1 MSKRDPA
8 GDCQG
13 CQGGEV
19 DRGICRLGVKHSM
32 YLNGHVIGPFA
43 LWRLGSGKTGV
54 WPKKVEVD
62 VTWGAPP
69 PPNSMDL
76 DGSTSPAGGPMALL
90 ATAENLTGLV
100 LDGDEVPVFVKEE
113 TTSPVSDISRSSQ
126 VSSFKYKPKAPP
138 RTSGASGGNRT
149 GVSHHHSGKS
159 GRHGSK
165 AAAAAKAAALRG
177 PHPSPHPVVP
187 RRIEDWDPWKG
198 LLHELYITQNRILR
212 DIIQLME
219 TNYNLKATPKMY
231 KNQFARWGFFKYA
244 VKRRPRYHSDE
255 SPTDDSYDGNSS
267 SPSTITLS
275 RNNSYSTSSPILFGN
290 NSSRATQL
298 GLTAIRRFLHGY
310 IDLDISNLQL
320 EEVAGYIDPCYRY
333 FKASMDLFDLKENT
347 TGGQVLRLA
356 FLQIERKLEKP
367 TMKSFS
373 DLCFVVPHLLLE
385 SGRLDILKAYFRY
398 LARLT
403 NVKFGNHPVSEIA
416 ASFVEMFEEG
426 SENEERLMGYI
437 QLLSQV
443 NADVIED
450 IPGVLGRTREWAR
463 NQSLACQQRED
474 RGRSR
479 SRSDSPTSI
488 GSPLGN
494 MDNMVI
500 SIRDRDKKRHHMLR
514 VEAQSVYWAQKLV
527 MSGDPESNAL
537 AEQWL
542 NKEFGQDFK
551 PRVKALL
558 ARLKMMRDSGLFPEV
573 FAKMMECLF
582 IGWLFDYC
590 EYVEEWEEAFEWGR
604 KGLALSANEQYVIWS
619 IHIEGVM
626 REHGSVAEAD
636 ALKKKR
642 QEMDWMEQVRAQV
655 EKLTL

>member
-1 MSKRDPA
+1 
-8 GDCQG
+8 
-13 CQGGEV
+13 
-19 DRGICRLGVKHSM
+19 
-32 YLNGHVIGPFA
+32 
-43 LWRLGSGKTGV
+43 
-54 WPKKVEVD
+54 
-62 VTWGAPP
+62 
-69 PPNSMDL
+69 MDL
-76 DGSTSPAGGPMALL
+76 DGTTSPDGGPMALL
-90 ATAENLTGLV
+90 AAAEDLTGLV
-100 LDGDEVPVFVKEE
+100 LEGDEVNVFVKEE
-113 TTSPVSDISRSSQ
+113 TASPVSNTGKSSQ
-126 VSSFKYKPKAPP
+126 IPSLKWKPKVPLK
-138 RTSGASGGNRT
+138 TSSTRGSTHTSASR
-149 GVSHHHSGKS
+149 HHATKS

-177 PHPSPHPVVP
+177 PHPSPHPIVP
-187 RRIEDWDPWKG
+187 RRVEDWDPWKG

-244 VKRRPRYHSDE
+244 VKRRPRYNSDE
-255 SPTDDSYDGNSS
+255 SPTDDTYDGKSS
-267 SPSTITLS
+267 SSSMISFS
-275 RNNSYSTSSPILFGN
+275 RNNSYSTISPAFFGN
-290 NSSRATQL
+290 DTSRAAQL

-310 IDLDISNLQL
+310 IDLDISNLQV

-333 FKASMDLFDLKENT
+333 FKVSMDLFDLKENK
-347 TGGQVLRLA
+347 TGGEVLRLA

-385 SGRLDILKAYFRY
+385 YGRLDILKAYFRY

-403 NVKFGNHPVSEIA
+403 TVKFGNHPVSEIA

-426 SENEERLMGYI
+426 AANEERLMGYI
-437 QLLSQV
+437 QLLSQA

-474 RGRSR
+474 RSR
-479 SRSDSPTSI
+479 S
-488 GSPLGN
+488 GSPNSSAASSMGSPPDMN
-494 MDNMVI
+494 RATAPSV
-500 SIRDRDKKRHHMLR
+500 RDRDKRRHHMLR

-527 MSGDPESNAL
+527 MSGDPESEAL

-542 NKEFGQDFK
+542 SKEFGHDFK

-558 ARLKMMRDSGLFPEV
+558 ERLKMMRDIGVFPEV

-590 EYVEEWEEAFEWGR
+590 EFVEEWEEAFVWGR
-604 KGLALSANEQYVIWS
+604 QGLALSANEQYVIWS
-619 IHIEGVM
+619 IHLEGVM
-626 REHGSVAEAD
+626 REHGSVMEAEA
-636 ALKKKR
+636 LKRKR

-655 EKLTL
+655 DKLTL

>member
-1 MSKRDPA
+1 
-8 GDCQG
+8 
-13 CQGGEV
+13 
-19 DRGICRLGVKHSM
+19 
-32 YLNGHVIGPFA
+32 
-43 LWRLGSGKTGV
+43 
-54 WPKKVEVD
+54 
-62 VTWGAPP
+62 
-69 PPNSMDL
+69 MDL
-76 DGSTSPAGGPMALL
+76 DGSTSTDGGPMALL
-90 ATAENLTGLV
+90 AAAEDLTGLV
-100 LDGDEVPVFVKEE
+100 LDGDEVKVLVKEE
-113 TTSPVSDISRSSQ
+113 ATSPVSSTGRSCQAPSL
-126 VSSFKYKPKAPP
+126 KWKPKAPP
-138 RTSGASGGNRT
+138 RTSGAHSSNQTTTSR
-149 GVSHHHSGKS
+149 HHVAKS

-177 PHPSPHPVVP
+177 PHPSPHPIVP
-187 RRIEDWDPWKG
+187 RRVEDWDPWKG

-244 VKRRPRYHSDE
+244 VKRRPRYNSDE
-255 SPTDDSYDGNSS
+255 FPTDDTYGSKSS
-267 SPSTITLS
+267 SASMISLS
-275 RNNSYSTSSPILFGN
+275 RNNSYSIISPTFFGN
-290 NSSRATQL
+290 DTSRAAQL

-310 IDLDISNLQL
+310 IDLDISNLQV

-333 FKASMDLFDLKENT
+333 FKVSMDLFDLKENK
-347 TGGQVLRLA
+347 TGGEVLRLA

-385 SGRLDILKAYFRY
+385 YGRLDILKAYFRY

-403 NVKFGNHPVSEIA
+403 TVKFGNHPVSEIA

-437 QLLSQV
+437 QLLSQA

-474 RGRSR
+474 RSR
-479 SRSDSPTSI
+479 S
-488 GSPLGN
+488 GSPNSSAASSKGSPPDMN
-494 MDNMVI
+494 MAVAP
-500 SIRDRDKKRHHMLR
+500 SVRDRDKRRHHMLR

-527 MSGDPESNAL
+527 MSGDPESEAL

-542 NKEFGQDFK
+542 AKEFGHDFK
-551 PRVKALL
+551 PRVMALL
-558 ARLKMMRDSGLFPEV
+558 ERLKMMRDIGVFPEV

-590 EYVEEWEEAFEWGR
+590 EFVEEWEEAFEWGR
-604 KGLALSANEQYVIWS
+604 EGLALSANEQYVIWS
-619 IHIEGVM
+619 IHLEGVM
-626 REHGSVAEAD
+626 REHGSVLEAD

-642 QEMDWMEQVRAQV
+642 QGMDWMEQVRTQV
-655 EKLTL
+655 DKLTL

>member
-1 MSKRDPA
+1 
-8 GDCQG
+8 
-13 CQGGEV
+13 
-19 DRGICRLGVKHSM
+19 
-32 YLNGHVIGPFA
+32 
-43 LWRLGSGKTGV
+43 
-54 WPKKVEVD
+54 
-62 VTWGAPP
+62 
-69 PPNSMDL
+69 MDL
-76 DGSTSPAGGPMALL
+76 DGSASPDGGHKALL
-90 ATAENLTGLV
+90 AATKDLTGLA
-100 LDGDEVPVFVKEE
+100 LDGEDVKVFIKEE
-113 TTSPVSDISRSSQ
+113 TTSPVSHTSKPSQ
-126 VSSFKYKPKAPP
+126 VSSLKFKSKATL
-138 RTSGASGGNRT
+138 RTAGSHGNNQTGASR
-149 GVSHHHSGKS
+149 HHISKSGK
-159 GRHGSK
+159 HGSK
-165 AAAAAKAAALRG
+165 AAAAAKAATLRG
-177 PHPSPHPVVP
+177 PHPSPHPIVP
-187 RRIEDWDPWKG
+187 RRVEDWDPWKG

-219 TNYNLKATPKMY
+219 NNYNLKATPKMY

-244 VKRRPRYHSDE
+244 VKRRPRHNS
-255 SPTDDSYDGNSS
+255 DDSATDGKYDGNSS
-267 SPSTITLS
+267 STSISPLS
-275 RNNSYSTSSPILFGN
+275 RHNSYSTSSPILFGGD
-290 NSSRATQL
+290 SSRAAQL

-310 IDLDISNLQL
+310 IDLDISNLQV

-333 FKASMDLFDLKENT
+333 FKVSMDLFDLKEHT
-347 TGGQVLRLA
+347 TGGEVLRLA
-356 FLQIERKLEKP
+356 FLQIERKLDSP

-403 NVKFGNHPVSEIA
+403 SVKFGNHPVSEIA

-437 QLLSQV
+437 QLLSQA

-463 NQSLACQQRED
+463 NQSLACQQSED
-474 RGRSR
+474 RSR
-479 SRSDSPTSI
+479 S
-488 GSPLGN
+488 GSPNSSTASSKGSPPDMSVVLS
-494 MDNMVI
+494 V
-500 SIRDRDKKRHHMLR
+500 RERDKKRHHMLR

-542 NKEFGQDFK
+542 NKEFGHDFK

-558 ARLKMMRDSGLFPEV
+558 ERLRMMRDSGIFPEMY
-573 FAKMMECLF
+573 AKMMECLF

-590 EYVEEWEEAFEWGR
+590 EHVEEWEEAFEWGR

-619 IHIEGVM
+619 IHLEGVM
-626 REHGSVAEAD
+626 REHGSVLEAD
-636 ALKKKR
+636 ALKRKR

-655 EKLTL
+655 DKLTL

>member
-1 MSKRDPA
+1 
-8 GDCQG
+8 
-13 CQGGEV
+13 
-19 DRGICRLGVKHSM
+19 
-32 YLNGHVIGPFA
+32 
-43 LWRLGSGKTGV
+43 
-54 WPKKVEVD
+54 
-62 VTWGAPP
+62 
-69 PPNSMDL
+69 MDL
-76 DGSTSPAGGPMALL
+76 DGSTSPDGGPMALL
-90 ATAENLTGLV
+90 VAAEDLTGLV
-100 LDGDEVPVFVKEE
+100 LDGDEIQVFVKEE
-113 TTSPVSDISRSSQ
+113 TTSPVSNTSKSSQ
-126 VSSFKYKPKAPP
+126 IPSLKFKTKAPP
-138 RTSGASGGNRT
+138 RTSGAADGNQT
-149 GVSHHHSGKS
+149 GASRHHTTKS
-159 GRHGSK
+159 GRRGSK

-177 PHPSPHPVVP
+177 PHPSPHPIVP
-187 RRIEDWDPWKG
+187 RRVEDWDPWKG
-198 LLHELYITQNRILR
+198 LLHELYIAQNRILR

-244 VKRRPRYHSDE
+244 VKRRPRYNSDD
-255 SPTDDSYDGNSS
+255 SPTDDAYDGNSS
-267 SPSTITLS
+267 SSSMVSLS
-275 RNNSYSTSSPILFGN
+275 RNNSYSTSSPILLGSD
-290 NSSRATQL
+290 SSRATQL

-310 IDLDISNLQL
+310 IDLDVSNLQL
-320 EEVAGYIDPCYRY
+320 EEVAGYVDPCYRY
-333 FKASMDLFDLKENT
+333 FKVSMDLFDLRENT
-347 TGGQVLRLA
+347 TGGEVLRLA

-416 ASFVEMFEEG
+416 ASFVEMCEEG
-426 SENEERLMGYI
+426 SKNEEKLMSYI

-474 RGRSR
+474 RSR
-479 SRSDSPTSI
+479 S
-488 GSPLGN
+488 GSPNSSTASSKGSPPD
-494 MDNMVI
+494 MSMAV
-500 SIRDRDKKRHHMLR
+500 SVRDRDKKRHHMLR

-542 NKEFGQDFK
+542 NKEFGHDFE

-558 ARLKMMRDSGLFPEV
+558 ERLKMMRDSGLFPEV

-590 EYVEEWEEAFEWGR
+590 EYVEEWEEAFVWGR
-604 KGLALSANEQYVIWS
+604 QGLALSANEQYVIWS
-619 IHIEGVM
+619 IHLEGVM
-626 REHGSVAEAD
+626 REHGSVMEAD
-636 ALKKKR
+636 ALKRKR
-642 QEMDWMEQVRAQV
+642 QDMDWMEQVRAQV
-655 EKLTL
+655 DKLTL